1 MSRSTA
7 NMRDLAER
15 LVAYEATGKK
25 PFERSA
31 RTFAGVIE
39 KVRGPLAALTGVA
52 GFRSLL
58 SRALALANAEVR
70 WLRAVHV
77 KADGRMDC
85 PAEIAR
91 LDKEE
96 IANGEVALLA
106 QLLGLL
112 VTFIGEALTARLLED
127 VWPGVAVND
136 FDFGRKSPGKEQK

>member
-15 LVAYEATGKK
+15 LVAYEATGRK
-25 PFERSA
+25 PFERHG
-31 RTFAGVIE
+31 RTFGGVIE

-58 SRALALANAEVR
+58 SRALALANVEVR
-70 WLRAVHV
+70 WLRAVHL
-77 KADGRMDC
+77 KADGTMEC
-85 PAEIAR
+85 PPEIAR

-96 IANGEVALLA
+96 IANGEVALVA

-112 VTFIGEALTARLLED
+112 VTFIGGALMARLLED
-127 VWPGVAVND
+127 VWPGVPIND